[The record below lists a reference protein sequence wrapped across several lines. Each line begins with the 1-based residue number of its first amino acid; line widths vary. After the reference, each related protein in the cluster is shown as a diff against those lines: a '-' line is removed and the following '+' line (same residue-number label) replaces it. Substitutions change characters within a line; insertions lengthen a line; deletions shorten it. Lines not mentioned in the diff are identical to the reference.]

1 MPPVAQGQSITL
13 LASAVRRRIV
23 DHLASLPWAV
33 DDAVGEGAT
42 RREGLTA
49 AELGELLGLHT
60 TTVRFHLDQLV
71 TGGLVEA
78 SFVKADGAG
87 RPRKKYFV
95 AEGSLPPA
103 GHGGPYQV
111 LAELLACALDPA
123 DQVGLSPEEAGMRWA
138 HRRAGGGEAAD
149 LPPAHTPGTWLGKV
163 GAVIDLLVEWGYT
176 PQLSTTGDGR
186 AVDVTL
192 RDCPFLELAR
202 SHPAV
207 VCGVH
212 RGLLR
217 GALGSV
223 GETAVDVSLQ
233 PFVGERTC
241 AATLS
246 TRTPFTRGE
255 HP

>member
-1 MPPVAQGQSITL
+1 MTSMAEERGVSL
-13 LASAVRRRIV
+13 LTSAVRRRIV
-23 DHLASLPWAV
+23 DHLAQLPWAV

-42 RREGLTA
+42 RREGMTA
-49 AELGELLGLHT
+49 AQLGELLGLHT

-71 TGGLVEA
+71 AGGLVESA
-78 SFVKADGAG
+78 FVKADGVG

-95 AEGSLPPA
+95 AEGRLDPVGSA
-103 GHGGPYQV
+103 GPYQV

-123 DQVGLSPEEAGMRWA
+123 DRVGMTPEQAGMEWA
-138 HRRAGGGEAAD
+138 RRRAGEAAAD
-149 LPPAHTPGTWLGKV
+149 LPAATTPGTWIGKV
-163 GAVIDLLVEWGYT
+163 GSVIDLLADWGYS
-176 PQLSTTGDGR
+176 PQLSSTSDGR

-202 SHPAV
+202 THPAV

-217 GALGSV
+217 GALRSV
-223 GETAVDVSLQ
+223 GETDVDVSLQ
-233 PFVGERTC
+233 PFVDERTC

-246 TRTPFTRGE
+246 SRVPFTPRGAT
-255 HP
+255 P